1 MCSTARTSICWG
13 PASPRPTA
21 TPRSPTSRSSARETA
36 AQFGLKADCRQSNRE
51 GELIDFIHEARA
63 KKAAGI
69 IINAGGYSHTSIAL
83 HDALMAVKI
92 PTVEVHVSNIHA
104 RENFRHHSFTARAAF
119 ASLCGFGIDGY
130 RLAITWPC
138 RQNRRQGDSLT
149 PSPVTHRK
157 FRIKIM
163 ARQPDDTKAAKFKS
177 DDSALIRELAL
188 LLDETSL
195 TEIEIERA
203 GLRVRVARNISIA
216 ASMPASYQ
224 PRRSPRRRRRRSRW
238 PISPSI
244 RAWCPRRWSA
254 PPIGRPSPAPSR
266 SSRSAAKVAVG
277 QTLLII
283 EAMKTM
289 NQIPSPRAGT
299 VTQILVEDGQ
309 PVEFGEPL
317 VIIE

>member
-1 MCSTARTSICWG
+1 
-13 PASPRPTA
+13 
-21 TPRSPTSRSSARETA
+21 
-36 AQFGLKADCRQSNRE
+36 
-51 GELIDFIHEARA
+51 
-63 KKAAGI
+63 
-69 IINAGGYSHTSIAL
+69 
-83 HDALMAVKI
+83 
-92 PTVEVHVSNIHA
+92 
-104 RENFRHHSFTARAAF
+104 
-119 ASLCGFGIDGY
+119 
-130 RLAITWPC
+130 
-138 RQNRRQGDSLT
+138 
-149 PSPVTHRK
+149 
-157 FRIKIM
+157 M
-163 ARQPDDTKAAKFKS
+163 ARQPDDKTAAKFKS

-216 ASMPASYQ
+216 ASLP
-224 PRRSPRRRRRRSRW
+224 
-238 PISPSI
+238 
-244 RAWCPRRWSA
+244 SA
-254 PPIGRPSPAPSR
+254 PQPAVSVPTVATPIAATDVAKHPGVVPSPMVGTAYWASEPG
-266 SSRSAAKVAVG
+266 AKPFIEVGTRVSVG

>member
-1 MCSTARTSICWG
+1 M
-13 PASPRPTA
+13 ASKP
-21 TPRSPTSRSSARETA
+21 
-36 AQFGLKADCRQSNRE
+36 
-51 GELIDFIHEARA
+51 
-63 KKAAGI
+63 
-69 IINAGGYSHTSIAL
+69 
-83 HDALMAVKI
+83 
-92 PTVEVHVSNIHA
+92 
-104 RENFRHHSFTARAAF
+104 
-119 ASLCGFGIDGY
+119 
-130 RLAITWPC
+130 
-138 RQNRRQGDSLT
+138 
-149 PSPVTHRK
+149 
-157 FRIKIM
+157 
-163 ARQPDDTKAAKFKS
+163 DTKSAANFKG

-216 ASMPASYQ
+216 ASMPANYQ
-224 PRRSPRRRRRRSRW
+224 P
-238 PISPSI
+238 
-244 RAWCPRRWSA
+244 AASA
-254 PPIGRPSPAPSR
+254 ASAASTAPAAATDLAKHPGVVPSPMVGTAYWSPEPGAKPFIEVGSKV
-266 SSRSAAKVAVG
+266 SAG